1 MKILIADDEAL
12 SRKLLEKILQRA
24 GYDVIAV
31 ENGRLAAE
39 QLCQPEG
46 PRLALLDWMMP
57 ELDGP
62 GVCREVR
69 RHRKLSYVHM
79 ILLTSKESKEDI
91 VQGLQSGA
99 DDYLIKPC
107 DPEELKARLRTG
119 LRILDL
125 EEKLIEAREDMRFK
139 ATHDPLTSLFNR
151 GVILDLLGRELART
165 YREKGCTTL
174 LLGDVDLFKNVNDT
188 YGHAAGDDVLQEI
201 ARRLLASVRSYDFV
215 GRYGGEEFLI
225 VLNSCNATFAFARAE
240 EIRRAVASNAVQT
253 TRGPIR
259 VTMSFGL
266 LSSADWGV
274 RPVEE
279 LLHEID
285 AALYA
290 SKASGRN
297 CSSIARPKTPCAA
310 QQLPLHAPSG
320 RTH

>member
-1 MKILIADDEAL
+1 MKILVADDETL
-12 SRKLLEKILQRA
+12 SRKLLQKILQHA
-24 GYDVIAV
+24 GYEVIAV

-39 QLCQPEG
+39 QLCQPGG

-62 GVCREVR
+62 GVCLEVR
-69 RHRKLSYVHM
+69 NHRELLYVYM
-79 ILLTSKESKEDI
+79 IVLTSKESKQDI

-99 DDYLIKPC
+99 DDYLIKPW
-107 DPEELKARLRTG
+107 DPNELKARLRTG
-119 LRILDL
+119 IRILEL
-125 EEKLIEAREDMRFK
+125 EDKLVQAREEMRFK
-139 ATHDPLTSLFNR
+139 ATHDPLTGLFNR
-151 GVILDLLGRELART
+151 GVIMDLLGRELART

-174 LLGDVDLFKNVNDT
+174 LLGDVDLFKEVNDT
-188 YGHAAGDDVLQEI
+188 YGHVVGDEVLQEV

-215 GRYGGEEFLI
+215 GRYGGEEFLV
-225 VLNSCNATFAFARAE
+225 VLNNCNATFAFARAE

-253 TRGPIR
+253 VRGPIKI
-259 VTMSFGL
+259 TMSFGL

-279 LLHEID
+279 LLQEAD

-297 CSSIARPKTPCAA
+297 CTGIARPKISGAA
-310 QQLPLHAPSG
+310 QELPLHVPSS
-320 RTH
+320 RPR